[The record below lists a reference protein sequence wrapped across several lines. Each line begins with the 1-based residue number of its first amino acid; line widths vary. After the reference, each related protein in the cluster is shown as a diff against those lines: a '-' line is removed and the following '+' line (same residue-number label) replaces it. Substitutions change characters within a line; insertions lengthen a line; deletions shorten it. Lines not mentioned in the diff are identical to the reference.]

1 MSKAL
6 PSRRAVSRRKRMILF
21 AAGAA
26 LGSALGLVVGSLL
39 TFWLGDGTLRAI
51 QRGIRRI
58 SGDDGHP
65 SFDLLLQ

>member
-1 MSKAL
+1 M
-6 PSRRAVSRRKRMILF
+6 VLF

-39 TFWLGDGTLRAI
+39 TFWLGDGTVRAI

>member
-6 PSRRAVSRRKRMILF
+6 PRRRAASRRKRVILF

-26 LGSALGLVVGSLL
+26 LGSALGLVVGSIL
-39 TFWLGDGTLRAI
+39 TFWLGDGTVRAV

-65 SFDLLLQ
+65 NFDLLLQ

>member
-1 MSKAL
+1 ML
-6 PSRRAVSRRKRMILF
+6 LF
-21 AAGAA
+21 AAGAG
-26 LGSALGLVVGSLL
+26 LGGALGLVLGSLL
-39 TFWLGDGTLRAI
+39 TYWLGENTVRVV

>member
-6 PSRRAVSRRKRMILF
+6 PRRRAASRRKRVILF

-39 TFWLGDGTLRAI
+39 TFWLGDGTVRAV

-65 SFDLLLQ
+65 NFDLLLQ

>member
-6 PSRRAVSRRKRMILF
+6 PHHRAVSRRKRMILF

-26 LGSALGLVVGSLL
+26 CGSAIGLIVGSLL
-39 TFWLGDGTLRAI
+39 TFWIGDGTLRAI